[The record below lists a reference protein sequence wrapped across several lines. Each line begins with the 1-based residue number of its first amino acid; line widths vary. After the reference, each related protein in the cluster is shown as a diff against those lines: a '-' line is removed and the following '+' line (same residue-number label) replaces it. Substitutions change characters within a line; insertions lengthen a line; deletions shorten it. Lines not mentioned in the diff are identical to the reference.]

1 MRTLGIIPA
10 RYQSSRFPGKPL
22 ADILGKSMIQRVYEH
37 AKKSKLDDVIVA
49 TDDDRI
55 AEEVKSFNGEV
66 RMTSDQHLSGTDRC
80 MEVAESVS
88 KEFDIIVNIQGDE
101 PFIEAEQI
109 NQLIDAFGS
118 PDTQIATLAQLIEQ
132 AEDLQNYNK
141 PKVLFDEKEMVVSFE
156 RVVNSPFKANTFY
169 KHIGLYAFR
178 PEILKE
184 IAQLK
189 PSVKELELKL
199 EQWRWLENDYNI
211 KIKITP
217 YDTYSVDTKDDLKK
231 IIERF
236 G

>member
-1 MRTLGIIPA
+1 
-10 RYQSSRFPGKPL
+10 
-22 ADILGKSMIQRVYEH
+22 
-37 AKKSKLDDVIVA
+37 
-49 TDDDRI
+49 
-55 AEEVKSFNGEV
+55 
-66 RMTSDQHLSGTDRC
+66 

-101 PFIEAEQI
+101 PFIEAEQV
-109 NQLIDAFGS
+109 NQLIDAFES

-132 AEDLQNYNK
+132 AEDLENYNK
-141 PKVLFDEKEMVVSFE
+141 PKVLFDENEMAISFD

-184 IAQLK
+184 ISQLK
-189 PSVKELELKL
+189 PSAKELELKL
-199 EQWRWLENDYNI
+199 EQWRWLENNYNI
-211 KIKITP
+211 KVKKTP

>member
-22 ADILGKSMIQRVYEH
+22 ADILGESMIQRVYER

-49 TDDDRI
+49 TDDERI
-55 AEEVKSFNGEV
+55 AEEVNSFNGDV

-101 PFIEAEQI
+101 AEHI
-109 NQLIDAFGS
+109 NQLIDAFES
-118 PDTQIATLAQLIEQ
+118 PDTQIATLAQLLEQ
-132 AEDLQNYNK
+132 TEDLQNYNK
-141 PKVLFDEKEMVVSFE
+141 PKVLFDENEMAISFD

-178 PEILKE
+178 REILKE
-184 IAQLK
+184 ISQLK
-189 PSVKELELKL
+189 PSAKELELKL
-199 EQWRWLENDYNI
+199 EQWRWLENNYTI
-211 KIKITP
+211 KVKITP
-217 YDTYSVDTKDDLKK
+217 YDAYSVDTKDDLKK